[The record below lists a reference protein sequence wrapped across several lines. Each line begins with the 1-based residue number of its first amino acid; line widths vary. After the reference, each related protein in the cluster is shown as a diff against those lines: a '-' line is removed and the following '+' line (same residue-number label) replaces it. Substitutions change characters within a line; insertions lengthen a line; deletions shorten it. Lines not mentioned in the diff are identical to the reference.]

1 MNKASLNLIKLLYFS
16 FLLYVTLYVSFNCY
30 FHFYFFLYTFFD
42 NINIKQ
48 KYNNKISILN
58 KCVCIVVIIS
68 AAPFYFVSLRL
79 SPYLLGRT
87 FKYITVKISLSTV
100 FFLCDSL
107 FNILYYVAK
116 GFGVLLHCF

>member
-1 MNKASLNLIKLLYFS
+1 MYLSIVIFI
-16 FLLYVTLYVSFNCY
+16 FI
-30 FHFYFFLYTFFD
+30 FFLYTFFD

-58 KCVCIVVIIS
+58 KCVCIVVIIP